1 MASLELGT
9 RLYYV
14 RPVTRTPLVFPSIR
28 VRSLWTGLWK
38 SKPAPKPPEQPR
50 SRPASG
56 FQTVDAA
63 QLVEEE
69 ELPDY
74 KADRFYPVRL
84 GLVFRGRHQV
94 LGKLGFG
101 SSSTVWLA
109 RDLKDHLYVMLKVYV
124 HTSAIHR
131 EIPVYH
137 HISPH
142 IETATAHRGRLNI
155 RQLLDS
161 FTVAGPDGRHL
172 VLVHRAAQMS
182 LRDMKLVF
190 FPNGFDPAF
199 VRGAI
204 IELLQA
210 LDPLHSHAEA
220 VHTDVH
226 SGNMLLGLWDNTLLK
241 NLEDAE
247 LRAPVARKPV
257 SDSRTI
263 YLSRLSKPKEG
274 PMLLSDFGEAR
285 LGPGPHPGDIMP
297 LEYRA
302 PETLLYVTWSYP
314 VDVWSVGLTAWD
326 LLGLERPFTARDVD
340 GGVYDATHFAQLIA
354 ALGPPPPKFLAK
366 NPERRA
372 DFWDEN
378 GEWLG
383 LADIPEGRTLESLE
397 TRLETRDKDAFLR
410 FVRKALTWMPEQRA
424 TAKELLQDP
433 WLLGSHKAGS

>member
-1 MASLELGT
+1 
-9 RLYYV
+9 
-14 RPVTRTPLVFPSIR
+14 
-28 VRSLWTGLWK
+28 
-38 SKPAPKPPEQPR
+38 
-50 SRPASG
+50 
-56 FQTVDAA
+56 
-63 QLVEEE
+63 
-69 ELPDY
+69 
-74 KADRFYPVRL
+74 
-84 GLVFRGRHQV
+84 
-94 LGKLGFG
+94 
-101 SSSTVWLA
+101 
-109 RDLKDHLYVMLKVYV
+109 MLKVYV

-172 VLVHRAAQMS
+172 VLVHQAAQMS

-210 LDPLHSHAEA
+210 LDFLHSHAQV
-220 VHTDVH
+220 VHTGTEWTSLFSSVWIKIAYVLFSCFLVYIDVH

-314 VDVWSVGLTAWD
+314 VDIWSVGLTPKTQKEEPTFGMKTVDYFILNYSTEIFLSNMGAANVG
-326 LLGLERPFTARDVD
+326 LL
-340 GGVYDATHFAQLIA
+340 
-354 ALGPPPPKFLAK
+354 
-366 NPERRA
+366 
-372 DFWDEN
+372 

-397 TRLETRDKDAFLR
+397 TRLETRDKNAFLR

-433 WLLGSHKAGS
+433 WLLGSHKVGS